1 MHSRYMQLHN
11 NFCSHVFIIRG
22 ALIYVFLNE
31 ILLLTA
37 CSTFRDFLVYLWALN
52 CGRMRID
59 GHNRVKTIEL
69 FDYRS
74 FVYTVTWN

>member
-11 NFCSHVFIIRG
+11 YICSHVFIIRG

-37 CSTFRDFLVYLWALN
+37 CNIFGDFLVYLWTLN